1 MTKVVPYDA
10 KGTVLRFEAWNRVKN
25 REGAVYAPTDE
36 FKNAKK
42 LNIVLMTKVVP
53 YDAKGTVLRFEAWN
67 RVKNWEGAV
76 YAPVPQKLY
85 QQLPKHSNI
94 C

>member
-25 REGAVYAPTDE
+25 REGAVYAP
-36 FKNAKK
+36 
-42 LNIVLMTKVVP
+42 
-53 YDAKGTVLRFEAWN
+53 
-67 RVKNWEGAV
+67 
-76 YAPVPQKLY
+76 VPQKLY

>member
-10 KGTVLRFEAWNRVKN
+10 KDNIAFWGLEKKKKN
-25 REGAVYAPTDE
+25 R
-36 FKNAKK
+36 
-42 LNIVLMTKVVP
+42 
-53 YDAKGTVLRFEAWN
+53 
-67 RVKNWEGAV
+67 EGAV

-85 QQLPKHSNI
+85 QQLPKHWNI